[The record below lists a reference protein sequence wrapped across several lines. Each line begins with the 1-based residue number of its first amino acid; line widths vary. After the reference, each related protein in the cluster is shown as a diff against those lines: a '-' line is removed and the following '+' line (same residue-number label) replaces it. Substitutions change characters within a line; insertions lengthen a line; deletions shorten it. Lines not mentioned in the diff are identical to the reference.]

1 MSGTSAMKKKKI
13 GQTFNEQMSEIS
25 RYVLMNV
32 AAVLFIQTSFSLAA
46 LLNCSNNSTNE
57 SDALLF

>member
-1 MSGTSAMKKKKI
+1 
-13 GQTFNEQMSEIS
+13 MSEIS

-57 SDALLF
+57 SVALLFLHVPPPVRLQVE